1 MANPKHL
8 PFSFFFFFLH
18 RFQQAM
24 RNVNSTQP
32 HVGAMSEKCPQC
44 GANIPEGVDA
54 CVICGA
60 PVTKDD
66 QAPKAPE
73 PSVEVNHTGRCQ
85 NCGTVLKGEETFCGR
100 CGFLVDAPFEC
111 RDCRTR
117 IGAEDRYCTGCG
129 RLVRPGKLS
138 RSSSR
143 PIAALLLG
151 LIPGLFSI
159 WGLGQ
164 LFSVSVRKGLFFFV
178 LGIIMTL
185 VNPFTLIATINTQG
199 ELVGLSILGMV
210 LWAALWIL
218 QAIDAYWEAGGE

>member
-1 MANPKHL
+1 
-8 PFSFFFFFLH
+8 
-18 RFQQAM
+18 
-24 RNVNSTQP
+24 
-32 HVGAMSEKCPQC
+32 MSGPMNEKCPQC
-44 GANIPEGVDA
+44 GSNIPEGVDA

-60 PVTKDD
+60 AVMRGAQPA
-66 QAPKAPE
+66 QEAPAATVDVSL
-73 PSVEVNHTGRCQ
+73 PSRCQ
-85 NCGTVLKGEETFCGR
+85 NCGAILVGEETFCGR

-138 RSSSR
+138 HSPSR
-143 PIAALLLG
+143 PIAALMLG
-151 LIPGLFSI
+151 LVPGLFSI

-164 LFSVSVRKGLFFFV
+164 LFSVSIKKGALFFV
-178 LGIIMTL
+178 LGVVMTL
-185 VNPFTLIATINTQG
+185 VNPFTLIATINGQG
-199 ELVGLSILGMV
+199 ELAGLSVLGMV

>member
-1 MANPKHL
+1 MH
-8 PFSFFFFFLH
+8 
-18 RFQQAM
+18 
-24 RNVNSTQP
+24 NVNQTRP
-32 HVGAMSEKCPQC
+32 HLGPMSVKCPQC

-54 CVICGA
+54 CVICGTA
-60 PVTKDD
+60 VTGDAK
-66 QAPKAPE
+66 AVPKAP
-73 PSVEVNHTGRCQ
+73 PMEVDVNTTGRCQ
-85 NCGTVLKGEETFCGR
+85 NCGAVLKGGETFCGR

-129 RLVRPGKLS
+129 RLVRPGKLN

-164 LFSVSVRKGLFFFV
+164 LFSLSIRKGLLFFALGLV
-178 LGIIMTL
+178 LSVVAPISLLAM
-185 VNPFTLIATINTQG
+185 INNLG
-199 ELVGLSILGMV
+199 ELAGLSLLGLV
-210 LWAALWIL
+210 LWVALWIL
-218 QAIDAYWEAGGE
+218 QAVDAYWEANGE